1 MAGKRPAFPHIG
13 WDPTPGDVDDTRD
26 LAKKLGGLAS
36 DLSTTLRELERIEA
50 GAWKG
55 KTAVA
60 FTEYVGQDVTP
71 LISKSHDSFDKASR
85 ALHRWANELQDF
97 QDEANRLEKS
107 AGEKLEA
114 RETAQQKA
122 DAKSDGK
129 GSEELGKASGAVDE
143 VTGKVHDLEDRYKR
157 AAGAISKEL
166 DKAGDIAPDEP
177 GFWDK
182 LTKGVADTWNSVGDW
197 LKEHADLIKQIG
209 DVLSLISSALGV
221 LAIITAPFEPIG
233 AIFAAAA
240 MVTSGAALL
249 THLVAK
255 AAGADVSWADIGFD
269 ALGILPGVK
278 GLAGTATLA
287 KGANATARAAK
298 LGSGYRGATS
308 IGKTFILFGPLKA
321 APVVKLGEGG
331 SRMVLAAESGLQN
344 FRQGQ
349 WLGSQGINLIGS
361 KLPFVKSAEV
371 MAPMGNFGRAFDA
384 TVKAG
389 LTGLKANTI
398 AHNDYG
404 D

>member
-1 MAGKRPAFPHIG
+1 MAGKRPAFPNIG

-36 DLSTTLRELERIEA
+36 ELSTTLQELERIEA

-60 FTEYVGQDVTP
+60 FTEYVGKDVTP
-71 LISKSHDSFDKASR
+71 LIRKSHGSFDKASR

-97 QDEANRLEKS
+97 QDEADRLEKS

-114 RETAQQKA
+114 QETAQQKA
-122 DAKSDGK
+122 DAKGDGK
-129 GSEELGKASGAVDE
+129 GSEALGKASGAVDE
-143 VTGKVHDLEDRYKR
+143 VTSKVYDLEERYKR
-157 AAGAISKEL
+157 AAGNISKEL

-182 LTKGVADTWNSVGDW
+182 LTQGVADAWDATGKWIKD
-197 LKEHADLIKQIG
+197 HADDIKAIG

-221 LAIITAPFEPIG
+221 LAIITAPFEPVG

-249 THLVAK
+249 THLAAK
-255 AAGADVSWADIGFD
+255 AAGADVSWVDIGFD

-278 GLAGTATLA
+278 GLTGTAALA
-287 KGANATARAAK
+287 KGTNATARAAK
-298 LGSGYRGATS
+298 LGSGYRGATD

-321 APVVKLGEGG
+321 TPVVKLGEGG
-331 SRMVLAAESGLQN
+331 SRMALAVESGLQN
-344 FRQGQ
+344 VRQGQ
-349 WLGSQGINLIGS
+349 WLGTQGINLIGS
-361 KLPFVKSAEV
+361 KLPFVRSAEV
-371 MAPMGNFGRAFDA
+371 LAPMGNAGRALDA
-384 TVKAG
+384 TIKAG
-389 LTGLKANTI
+389 LTGHKANTI

-404 D
+404 N